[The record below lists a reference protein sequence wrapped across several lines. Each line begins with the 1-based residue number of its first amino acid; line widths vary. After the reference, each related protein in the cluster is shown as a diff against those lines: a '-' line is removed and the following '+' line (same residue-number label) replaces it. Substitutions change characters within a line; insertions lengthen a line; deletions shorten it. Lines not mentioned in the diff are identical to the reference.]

1 VALHSRK
8 DLLARKQ
15 LANVV
20 KLQDFIGS
28 EHKAEGPAYL
38 VVLDWESVRNILH
51 NGQGK
56 PINIG

>member
-1 VALHSRK
+1 VALHARK
-8 DLLARKQ
+8 DLLARKH

-38 VVLDWESVRNILH
+38 VVLDWEFVRNILH
-51 NGQGK
+51 NG
-56 PINIG
+56 